1 MATVSGGG
9 DVPTV
14 ESSDGEQVSRTVAA
28 QIQQQWSFSSLSAPP
43 LDQTRVR
50 NVGGVVGGCD
60 EPRTEC
66 PSPHLLLYGIVRQ
79 GPTNHGSV
87 GRPLSGHRSRP
98 RLGRWTESIGDQPDI
113 LSLDLTFQLKL
124 KILYLFP
131 LHRRLVQRACLITT
145 VSTIRLTA
153 TIHVSILKQI
163 LS

>member
-66 PSPHLLLYGIVRQ
+66 PSPHLLLYGVVRQ
-79 GPTNHGSV
+79 GPPTMV
-87 GRPLSGHRSRP
+87 
-98 RLGRWTESIGDQPDI
+98 RLGAPYQGTDQG
-113 LSLDLTFQLKL
+113 LDSVVG
-124 KILYLFP
+124 P
-131 LHRRLVQRACLITT
+131 SR
-145 VSTIRLTA
+145 
-153 TIHVSILKQI
+153 
-163 LS
+163 